1 MRELIDLFWG
11 KYRRLKTAI
20 GEPDEAAV
28 TGLDREVQTL
38 IGAIFERQ
46 ATNALEIQMQFLVA
60 IELLQEEA
68 DDRCC
73 VLRHVDNLRTIIER
87 HVAPGSL
94 VDLRMLVERSAA
106 AAGGAVTDEAREA
119 LDIGWLETLP
129 NRVSVIS
136 TDYRFVFSNDRNA
149 DAFQREPTELIGRH
163 VGEFIG
169 VHRYVQGF
177 KERLDACFAGGIID
191 YTYADESGGRTMVTK
206 SRLSPL
212 YAPDST
218 LIGALVVMEEIADR
232 RQGRAA

>member
-11 KYRRLKTAI
+11 KYRRLKAAI
-20 GEPDEAAV
+20 DAPDEAVVAA
-28 TGLDREVQTL
+28 LDREVQTL
-38 IGAIFERQ
+38 IAGIFERQ

-73 VLRHVDNLRTIIER
+73 VLRHIDNLRTVIER

-106 AAGGAVTDEAREA
+106 ATGGAATDEARAA
-119 LDIGWLETLP
+119 LDIDWLEGLP

-136 TDYRFVFSNDRNA
+136 TDYRYIFSNGRQA
-149 DAFQREPTELIGRH
+149 DAFQRAPGDLIGHH
-163 VGEFIG
+163 VGEFVG

-177 KERLDACFAGGIID
+177 KERLDTCFSGGIVD
-191 YTYADESGGRTMVTK
+191 YTYADEVDGRTVVTR

-212 YAPDST
+212 YAADAT
-218 LIGALVVMEEIADR
+218 LIGALVVSEEIADR
-232 RQGRAA
+232 RQNRAA